1 MANHRSILGY
11 KEMFAFVKSTPIYLV
26 VLLALIV
33 PLNIAGVHVDERRL
47 ARAANALRRQLEQQ
61 QQDQLQYRLPLS
73 QNWFDVPIDVLDE
86 GPANS
91 DYAKRAD
98 PLSIVNPPE
107 SVLNNP
113 AALRD
118 YLRQVNEYFAI
129 IGRPRY
135 DQSASK
141 IETGI

>member
-1 MANHRSILGY
+1 MS
-11 KEMFAFVKSTPIYLV
+11 IYLA
-26 VLLALIV
+26 VLLAFMV
-33 PLNIAGVHVDERRL
+33 PPNNAGVHIDDRRL

-61 QQDQLQYRLPLS
+61 QLDQLQYRSPLLHS
-73 QNWFDVPIDVLDE
+73 LLDVPVGAMDDGLT
-86 GPANS
+86 S
-91 DYAKRAD
+91 TDYAKRAD

-129 IGRPRY
+129 IGRPRF
-135 DQSASK
+135 
-141 IETGI
+141 G